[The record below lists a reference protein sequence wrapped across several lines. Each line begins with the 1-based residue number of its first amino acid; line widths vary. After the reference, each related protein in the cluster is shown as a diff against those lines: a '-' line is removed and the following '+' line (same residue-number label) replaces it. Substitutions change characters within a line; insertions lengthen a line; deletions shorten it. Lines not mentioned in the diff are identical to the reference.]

1 MRSTLFLLP
10 LSAAAQ
16 QFTGT
21 IFHDYNSNGVRDV
34 DSPGFYESSA
44 VSIPVELHSCDD
56 EMQILTYSNEE
67 GVYSFNVTEG
77 CYYLFLDKDLYSL
90 PPYVEPG
97 EVTQMETNQVYPGNG
112 QSVEAYVSTGETV
125 VWNVGI
131 VDKSAVAAVEE
142 TSTTTS
148 TEMMTTSSSVFTT
161 TTENYSQ
168 AFFAQDGDDD
178 NATDVVDAD
187 DFTDVVDTIENSTDV
202 VEDTFIDAVDTL
214 DNSTTA
220 SGFDAVEET
229 TSTVNAETLFGGD
242 SITSGGDSS
251 SEMANV
257 TTGDDTNTTD
267 ESATFTE
274 TSNATTIETVPTG
287 SMFDE
292 TVNEDS
298 SVTTSVAT
306 ATSSISFETSVP
318 SQSMESQIE
327 EVASTNETAAE
338 SEESKVTNTSK
349 PTVSPTATNSQS
361 KADEQSDKEAEKT
374 PEKESGKE
382 SKPSDGNATVSMTD
396 NESKGETTNSGPSA
410 KPTSKPTSC
419 IGCEL
424 SLQTIVRIQ
433 LDNIDSKLSDDSKT
447 LFESVCASFLEEQL
461 SIATPPVGNL
471 TCVVVEESYE
481 SQTAT
486 RSLRGVDGSDNN
498 RELSQIYLADVE
510 VTGSALSTQSH
521 QTAESIKFKELCVG
535 TFTVQGF
542 LFVRALKEAEET
554 SSSNG
559 AAFQSVENVRGVMT
573 YDASEASSGE
583 QIDDPSDPEGG
594 LLSTGT
600 LAAIAAGSVFCAM
613 CFLVFIVARARN
625 NRKNKYNDLDD
636 ERSGKTKNKSG
647 KDIDTA
653 IYDEFPELSRPSPAN
668 SNGTGI
674 TVFSRPSPSN
684 SQGSGP
690 AMITPVSIR
699 SNTEEVEVDMI
710 PDSFSGEQEQRGQTK
725 ASMLNSRVR
734 RDLMAPAGKLGIMV
748 ANTAGF
754 VSTMTLLLVST

>member
-1 MRSTLFLLP
+1 
-10 LSAAAQ
+10 
-16 QFTGT
+16 
-21 IFHDYNSNGVRDV
+21 
-34 DSPGFYESSA
+34 
-44 VSIPVELHSCDD
+44 
-56 EMQILTYSNEE
+56 
-67 GVYSFNVTEG
+67 
-77 CYYLFLDKDLYSL
+77 
-90 PPYVEPG
+90 
-97 EVTQMETNQVYPGNG
+97 
-112 QSVEAYVSTGETV
+112 
-125 VWNVGI
+125 
-131 VDKSAVAAVEE
+131 
-142 TSTTTS
+142 
-148 TEMMTTSSSVFTT
+148 
-161 TTENYSQ
+161 
-168 AFFAQDGDDD
+168 
-178 NATDVVDAD
+178 
-187 DFTDVVDTIENSTDV
+187 
-202 VEDTFIDAVDTL
+202 
-214 DNSTTA
+214 
-220 SGFDAVEET
+220 VEET

-257 TTGDDTNTTD
+257 TAGDDTNTTD

-274 TSNATTIETVPTG
+274 TSNATTIE
-287 SMFDE
+287 E
-292 TVNEDS
+292 TANEDFD
-298 SVTTSVAT
+298 VTTSVAT
-306 ATSSISFETSVP
+306 TTSSISFETSAP
-318 SQSMESQIE
+318 SQSMGSQVE
-327 EVASTNETAAE
+327 EVGSTNETAAE

-349 PTVSPTATNSQS
+349 PTISPTAVNTQS
-361 KADEQSDKEAEKT
+361 KPDEQSDKEAEKS

-486 RSLRGVDGSDNN
+486 RSLRGVDGSDYN

-674 TVFSRPSPSN
+674 TVFSRTSSN
-684 SQGSGP
+684 SQVSGP

-710 PDSFSGEQEQRGQTK
+710 PDSFSGKQEQRGQTK

-754 VSTMTLLLVST
+754 VSIMTLLLVLHEPNQI